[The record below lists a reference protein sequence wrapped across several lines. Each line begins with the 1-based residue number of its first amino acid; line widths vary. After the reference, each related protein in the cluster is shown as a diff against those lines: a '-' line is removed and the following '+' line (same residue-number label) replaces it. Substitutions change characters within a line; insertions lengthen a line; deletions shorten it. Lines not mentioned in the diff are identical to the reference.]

1 MAEDTDREPLEER
14 SGRLERAIGLILKP
28 LSFASRDSFAHINSV
43 KGLEGLVA
51 RVCADALVDGVDAET
66 ADGLNAL
73 KTSVTG
79 FDGLDIEAKK
89 ERVASALDIVN
100 AMIDRH
106 GERIARG
113 SVRGGAGELQTMNP
127 LLENSPPPVA
137 ENFNHPEL
145 HRYSMDWDEL
155 KKRLQAMKT
164 PLQYV
169 KGIGPRLARRL
180 EKKGLRTVEDML
192 YFLPI
197 RYEDRR
203 TLKKIRDL
211 LPGPGQTVVAEV
223 LASGETRYGKRKV
236 FEAALGDGTGILK
249 AKWFN
254 YRAGYMKER
263 FKAGCRLSLFGAVS
277 VFGRHMEMIH
287 PDAEP
292 CDTDGPDDERRDSQ
306 GIVPVYSQIENFH
319 QKTVRKIVRGVVEAY
334 AGLALPGVP
343 VDILRRHAL
352 PDINT
357 AFIEAHTPSGSVA
370 LTPATAKKGL
380 VFDELF
386 LLELGMLLRKRE
398 IKKERGIGFSF
409 DGTIEGRF
417 RKLLPFK
424 LTGAQDRAL
433 EEVRKDMLAPHPMNR
448 LVQGDVGS
456 GKTVVA
462 FIAALN
468 AIEGGYQAAIMA
480 PTEILAEQH
489 YLFARRYAEGLGVNT
504 VLLTGGMKGASKRK
518 AVDDVAS
525 GRAGLVIGTHALI
538 QKDVDFKG
546 LGLAVID
553 EQHRFGVVQ
562 RAALKK
568 KAACEDGVEVCPDIL
583 IMTATPIPRTLSMTV
598 FGDLDVSVID
608 ELPPGRHPVTTRIMR
623 EGERERA
630 YGLIRRELE
639 TGSQCYVV
647 YPLVEESEE
656 LSLRDATN
664 MKERLQTEVFA
675 DWNVGLLHG
684 RMKPAEKE
692 SVMREFKDGKLHILV
707 STTVIE
713 VGVDVPNATV
723 ILIEHAERFGLA
735 QLHQLRG
742 RVGRGDKRS
751 LCLLL
756 AAWTNSEE
764 TYKRLKVMEET
775 MDGFRIAEEDLKIRG
790 PGDFLGTRQAG
801 LPDFRLTEALSDLT
815 ILKKARDEASNLLR
829 TRPEAA
835 ESLYLRE
842 VLKSRWEG
850 RFELAQVG

>member
-1 MAEDTDREPLEER
+1 MAEDTDRERPEVK
-14 SGRLERAIGLILKP
+14 SGRLTRAMSLILKP
-28 LSFASRDSFAHINSV
+28 LGFASKDSFAHINSV
-43 KGLEGLVA
+43 KGLEGLVG
-51 RVCADALVDGVDAET
+51 RVCADVLGAGVDAE
-66 ADGLNAL
+66 AAANVSAL
-73 KTSVTG
+73 KALVSG
-79 FDGLDIEAKK
+79 FDGLDPEAKK
-89 ERVASALDIVN
+89 ERVASAVDIVN
-100 AMIDRH
+100 AIINKH
-106 GERIARG
+106 SERIPRG
-113 SVRGGAGELQTMNP
+113 SPRGGASELQTMNS
-127 LLENSPPPVA
+127 LLENSPRLVA
-137 ENFNHPEL
+137 ENFNPPAV
-145 HRYSMDWDEL
+145 HRYSMSGEEL
-155 KKRLQAMKT
+155 KKRLQAIKT

-169 KGIGPRLARRL
+169 RGIGPRLAQRL

-192 YFLPI
+192 YFLPM

-203 TLKKIRDL
+203 ALKKIRDL
-211 LPGPGQTVVAEV
+211 SPGPGQTVVAEV
-223 LASGETRYGKRKV
+223 LASGETRYGRRKV
-236 FEAALGDGTGILK
+236 FEAALGDGSGILK

-254 YRAGYMKER
+254 YKAAYMKER
-263 FKAGCRLSLFGAVS
+263 FKTGRRLSLYGAVS
-277 VFGRHMEMIH
+277 VFDRQMEMIH

-292 CDTDGPDDERRDSQ
+292 CDTDGPEDERQDLQ

-343 VDILRRHAL
+343 ADVLGRHAL
-352 PDINT
+352 PDINA
-357 AFIEAHTPSGSVA
+357 AFIEAHTPSGSGA

-409 DGTIEGRF
+409 DGALEGRF
-417 RKLLPFK
+417 KKLLPFK
-424 LTGAQDRAL
+424 LTGAQERAL
-433 EEVRKDMLAPHPMNR
+433 EEVRCDMMAPHPMNR

-489 YLFARRYAEGLGVNT
+489 YLFARRYAEGIGVNT
-504 VLLTGGMKGASKRK
+504 VLLTGGMKGPSKRK
-518 AVDDVAS
+518 AADDAAS

-538 QKDVDFKG
+538 QREVAFKR

-568 KAACEDGVEVCPDIL
+568 KAASDGADVCPDIL

-608 ELPPGRHPVTTRIMR
+608 ELPPGRHPVITRIMR

-630 YGLIRRELE
+630 YGLIRKELE
-639 TGSQCYVV
+639 SGSQCYVV

-664 MKERLQTEVFA
+664 MKERLQKEVFA
-675 DWNVGLLHG
+675 DYNVGLLHG
-684 RMKPAEKE
+684 RMKSAEKE
-692 SVMREFKDGKLHILV
+692 SVMREFKDGNLHILV

-751 LCLLL
+751 ICLLL

-764 TYKRLKVMEET
+764 TYRRLKVMEET
-775 MDGFRIAEEDLKIRG
+775 MDGFR
-790 PGDFLGTRQAG
+790 
-801 LPDFRLTEALSDLT
+801 
-815 ILKKARDEASNLLR
+815 
-829 TRPEAA
+829 
-835 ESLYLRE
+835 Y
-842 VLKSRWEG
+842 
-850 RFELAQVG
+850 